1 MTRFLSLGAFL
12 LLLTGCSGSSSTGG
26 SDDFSRGTNAINDYR
41 FNESD
46 SLLSSLEK
54 EDSISA
60 RAAYLVGLSKE
71 RQLLL
76 WDAMEHYLRATT
88 RDQGYAPAFGGLAR
102 VYSAL
107 GSEVVAADVG
117 RRFAELS
124 KSDPEAWA
132 MYASLLISAGQ
143 LPEANRALGQAEAAG
158 YPSDA
163 SSLIKARLA
172 FARHDISAAD
182 AASAVA
188 VNSPSA
194 KRALADYLEDR
205 GFADSAIAISR
216 AIFEDDRSHVA
227 MIEHF
232 FRSLRVGY
240 LTEARQMIRDMEKRD
255 KTTILPRAAWALY
268 YDGAQDWAN
277 GLTAVY
283 QLQEVRP
290 AALSTVAYLY
300 DIAAR
305 SVNLTVAGSA
315 SEELMANVEALR
327 MHPMTKQYA
336 IYRRISPRVRLMLP
350 PVAVVSLDSV
360 KVAAIRGELEYQ
372 AWYAFALEQWQKVD
386 DTLPSFSSF
395 VEPWGNDPAHWTAFA
410 STRLGFN
417 PIKAI
422 TAESLLT
429 TVLTDHPNFRPA
441 FDSLSEMYLFVADFA
456 KAAAL
461 FEQYPHYAQIYP
473 DEAIRQGIALAE
485 AGRGDDA
492 VTAALRGLD
501 QSAGKSMLLDRLARA
516 LARRGFSTQAR
527 RVVEKALTYRADDPD
542 LLAIAARLACDLA
555 ECDKALEL
563 IETGL
568 DKEPTHKALR
578 AEKGRALFDSGS
590 EEEGLKLLDDIVMN
604 EGGNGDALLYLS
616 HRLAKLNKDPNK
628 AQDLARQAILACPLY
643 KRANINL
650 AQVYLMTGRPELARG
665 AAKTALSQFQHDAEA
680 YFLLG
685 KALATENDPEAKE
698 VLQLAKRHGLA
709 GDPLKEAEALLQ
721 RM

>member
-12 LLLTGCSGSSSTGG
+12 FMLAGCSGSSSTGG
-26 SDDFSRGTNAINDYR
+26 SDAFSRGEDAINDYR
-41 FNESD
+41 FHESD
-46 SLLSSLEK
+46 SLLTVLEK
-54 EDSISA
+54 NDSTSA

-71 RQLLL
+71 HQLLL

-88 RDQGYAPAFGGLAR
+88 RDGGYAPAFGGLAR

-143 LPEANRALGQAEAAG
+143 LPEANRAVGQAEAVG
-158 YPSDA
+158 YPKEA
-163 SSLIKARLA
+163 SAFIQARLA
-172 FARHDISAAD
+172 FARHDIAAAD
-182 AASAVA
+182 ASAAMA
-188 VNSPSA
+188 VNSTSA
-194 KRALADYLEDR
+194 RRAFADYLEDR

-216 AIFEDDRSHVA
+216 ALYNDDKSHDA

-240 LTEARQMIRDMEKRD
+240 LTEAREMIREMERRD
-255 KTTILPRAAWALY
+255 KTTILPRAAWTLY
-268 YDGAQDWAN
+268 YDAAQDWTN

-300 DIAAR
+300 DIGAR
-305 SVNLTVAGSA
+305 SVNMTVAGSA
-315 SEELMANVEALR
+315 SEEMMANVEVLKF
-327 MHPMTKQYA
+327 HPMLKQYA
-336 IYRRISPRVRLMLP
+336 IYRRISPRVRLMIP
-350 PVAVVSLDSV
+350 PVAVMSLDSV
-360 KVAAIRGELEYQ
+360 KVAAIRGELEFQ

-386 DTLPSFSSF
+386 DTLPSFATF
-395 VEPWGNDPAHWTAFA
+395 VEPWGNDPARWTAFA
-410 STRLGFN
+410 STRMGFN

-422 TAESLLT
+422 TAETLLT
-429 TVLTDHPNFRPA
+429 KVLAAQPNFRPA
-441 FDSLSEMYLFVADFA
+441 FDSLSEMYLFVADFT

-461 FEQYPHYAQIYP
+461 FEQYPHFSQVYP
-473 DEAIRQGIALAE
+473 DEAIRQAIALAE
-485 AGRGDDA
+485 AGRGDEA
-492 VTAALRGLD
+492 VTAAERGIA

-516 LARRGFSTQAR
+516 LVRRGFIPQAR
-527 RVVEKALTYRADDPD
+527 TLIEKAATYNADDPD

-555 ECDKALEL
+555 ECDKALGL

-568 DKEPTHKALR
+568 DKEPNHKALR

-616 HRLAKLNKDPNK
+616 NRMAKLNKDPNR

-665 AAKTALSQFQHDAEA
+665 AAQTALTQFQHDAEA

-685 KALATENDPEAKE
+685 KALAAENDPGARE
-698 VLQLAKRHGLA
+698 VLQQAKQNGLA
-709 GDPLKEAEALLQ
+709 GDPLREAEALLQ